1 MPIAIDDVTASLHYA
16 NSRLVFWID
25 SLLPPGSNE
34 PLPATPE
41 QMSGLMSLLI
51 QVGERLRNL
60 PQNQNNKDSQLEHEV
75 GDYRRNVERL
85 RMVLPSIH
93 NSLLRERAR
102 LEQERLRVE
111 SAAEWVR
118 CSRETL

>member
-1 MPIAIDDVTASLHYA
+1 MPIATDEVTASLHHA
-16 NSRLVFWID
+16 NSRLGFWID
-25 SLLPPGSNE
+25 SLLPPGSDE

-41 QMSGLMSLLI
+41 QMSGLMSVLM
-51 QVGERLRNL
+51 QAGERLRNL
-60 PQNQNNKDSQLEHEV
+60 PHDTDPLLEQEL

-85 RMVLPSIH
+85 RALLPSIH
-93 NSLLRERAR
+93 SALIRERAR